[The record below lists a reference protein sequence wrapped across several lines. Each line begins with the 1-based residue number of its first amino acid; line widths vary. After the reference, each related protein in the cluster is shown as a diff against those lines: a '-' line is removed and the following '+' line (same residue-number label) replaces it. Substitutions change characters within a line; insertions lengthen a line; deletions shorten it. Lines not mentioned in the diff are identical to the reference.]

1 MVILQAF
8 ECLVYYCFYMLS
20 KSQISFIKSLHQKKY
35 RKETGFF
42 IIEGIKSIVEF
53 LNSDYQ
59 LHSIYYTAQNFPAL
73 PKVKTNINLFE
84 VTETELQKI
93 STLQTPQGILA
104 LVHIPPKQ
112 VVNFNALKNS
122 FSLVLDDV
130 QDPGNFGTIIR
141 TADWFGIKN
150 VICSENTVEA
160 YNPKTVQSTMGSL
173 CRVNVVYTPLLPF
186 LAAAN
191 LPIFGALLNGDNMY
205 QTKWGN
211 EGLILLGNE
220 GHGISD
226 LLLEKINIPVTIP
239 RFGEAES
246 LNVAVSA
253 AIFCSEISRNQ

>member
-1 MVILQAF
+1 
-8 ECLVYYCFYMLS
+8 MLS

-35 RKETGFF
+35 RKESGIF
-42 IIEGIKSIVEF
+42 IIEGIKSIIEF
-53 LNSDYQ
+53 INSNYQ
-59 LHSIYYTAQNFPAL
+59 LHSIYYTPTHFSSL
-73 PKVKTNINLFE
+73 PKNTANIKLFE
-84 VTETELQKI
+84 VNNVELEKI

-104 LVHIPPKQ
+104 LVHIPVKQ
-112 VVNFNALKNS
+112 KLDVKSLHNC

-173 CRVNVVYTPLLPF
+173 CRVNIIYTNLTSFFEEVKLPV
-186 LAAAN
+186 
-191 LPIFGALLNGDNMY
+191 FGALLNGNNIYKTNWD
-205 QTKWGN
+205 K

-220 GHGISD
+220 GHGISED
-226 LLLEKINIPVTIP
+226 LLEKITIPVTIP
-239 RFGEAES
+239 RIGAAES

-253 AIFCSEISRNQ
+253 AIFCSELSRVINKLKF